1 MAFRP
6 VAAITA
12 LSLALMA
19 TPSSDSQGAE
29 VVVMGT
35 VAAKS
40 VLEEIAPA
48 FERSSKH
55 KLILRIATAAEL
67 KAEIEKGAPCDVAL
81 LTVAAVDDLIKQGR
95 LIQSTKIDVAKSGVG
110 IAVKK
115 GAITP
120 PITTGEE
127 LKQAMLSAKSI
138 AYSAQ
143 GSTGPIMKRIFE
155 RFGITDAMNSKTVVV
170 TKTTAAEAV
179 ALGQAEMG
187 FTQISEILDT
197 PSAQLVGPLPSEV
210 QVYTS
215 FAAAAAVGAKDPG
228 ATQAFI
234 DVLAS
239 PAAKA
244 VLKARGLEPN

>member
-12 LSLALMA
+12 LLLALMA
-19 TPSSDSQGAE
+19 ASSSDSQAAE

-95 LIQSTKIDVAKSGVG
+95 LIQSTKNRRSKVRGRHRSE
-110 IAVKK
+110 K
-115 GAITP
+115 G
-120 PITTGEE
+120 
-127 LKQAMLSAKSI
+127 
-138 AYSAQ
+138 
-143 GSTGPIMKRIFE
+143 RHH
-155 RFGITDAMNSKTVVV
+155 
-170 TKTTAAEAV
+170 TAHHDRRR
-179 ALGQAEMG
+179 
-187 FTQISEILDT
+187 T
-197 PSAQLVGPLPSEV
+197 
-210 QVYTS
+210 
-215 FAAAAAVGAKDPG
+215 
-228 ATQAFI
+228 
-234 DVLAS
+234 
-239 PAAKA
+239 
-244 VLKARGLEPN
+244 

>member
-12 LSLALMA
+12 LLLALMA
-19 TPSSDSQGAE
+19 TSSSDSQAAE

-48 FERSSKH
+48 FERGSKH

-155 RFGITDAMNSKTVVV
+155 RFGITDAMNSKTCVSR
-170 TKTTAAEAV
+170 E
-179 ALGQAEMG
+179 
-187 FTQISEILDT
+187 
-197 PSAQLVGPLPSEV
+197 
-210 QVYTS
+210 
-215 FAAAAAVGAKDPG
+215 
-228 ATQAFI
+228 
-234 DVLAS
+234 
-239 PAAKA
+239 
-244 VLKARGLEPN
+244 

>member
-12 LSLALMA
+12 LLLALMA
-19 TPSSDSQGAE
+19 TASSDSQAAE

-48 FERSSKH
+48 FERDSKH
-55 KLILRIATAAEL
+55 KLVLRIATAAEL

-95 LIQSTKIDVAKSGVG
+95 LIQSTKINVAKSGVG

-120 PITTGEE
+120 PITTVEE
-127 LKQAMLSAKSI
+127 IKQAVLSAKSI
-138 AYSAQ
+138 AY
-143 GSTGPIMKRIFE
+143 
-155 RFGITDAMNSKTVVV
+155 
-170 TKTTAAEAV
+170 
-179 ALGQAEMG
+179 
-187 FTQISEILDT
+187 
-197 PSAQLVGPLPSEV
+197 
-210 QVYTS
+210 
-215 FAAAAAVGAKDPG
+215 
-228 ATQAFI
+228 
-234 DVLAS
+234 
-239 PAAKA
+239 
-244 VLKARGLEPN
+244 